1 MKTLIRKIKS
11 EEFKDWNEKMVD
23 KYDPDSFHHH
33 HNPLVR
39 YIERKRVQAIFKMI
53 DVQSMDRV
61 IEVGCGAGNVIEKAT
76 RGILFGVD
84 LSGPILNKA
93 KGRMDKKV
101 FLLQADAQNLPCKDQ
116 IFARIICSEVLEH
129 LLDPSEALREI
140 ARVLKDQGVAVV
152 SVPNESLINRIKT
165 LLIRLGIFKWL
176 FQHRGN
182 YHAMPERME
191 DEWHLHTFP
200 LAGWLDLFGKLFCV
214 RQMKRIPFWFLPLRY
229 VIRIE
234 KIE

>member
-1 MKTLIRKIKS
+1 MKTSIFKIKP

-23 KYDPDSFHHH
+23 KYNPDSFHHH

-39 YIERKRVQAIFKMI
+39 YIERKRVQAIFKLI
-53 DVQSMDRV
+53 DVQSRDRV
-61 IEVGCGAGNVIEKAT
+61 IEVGCGAGNVIEKAP

-93 KGRMDKKV
+93 KRRMDKKV
-101 FLLQADAQNLPCKDQ
+101 FWLQADAQNLPCQDQ
-116 IFARIICSEVLEH
+116 IFAHVICSEVLEH

-140 ARVLKDQGVAVV
+140 ARVLKNQGIAVV

-176 FQHRGN
+176 FQEKGN
-182 YHAMPERME
+182 YQAMPEKME
-191 DEWHLHTFP
+191 DEWHLHALP
-200 LAGWLDLFGKLFCV
+200 LREWLDLFGKLFRVC
-214 RQMKRIPFWFLPLRY
+214 RMKRIPFWWLPLRY
-229 VIRIE
+229 VLRLE

>member
-1 MKTLIRKIKS
+1 MKTLNRKIKP
-11 EEFKDWNEKMVD
+11 EEFKDWNEKMVN

-39 YIERKRVQAIFKMI
+39 YIERKRVQAIFKLI
-53 DVQSMDRV
+53 NIRSRDRV
-61 IEVGCGAGNVIEKAT
+61 IEVGCGAGNIIEKAP

-93 KGRMDKKV
+93 KRRMNKKA
-101 FLLQADAQNLPCKDQ
+101 FLLQADAQNLPCQDQ
-116 IFARIICSEVLEH
+116 IFERVICSEVLEH
-129 LLDPSEALREI
+129 LLDPSAALNEI
-140 ARVLKDQGVAVV
+140 ARVLKNQGIAVV
-152 SVPNESLINRIKT
+152 SFPNESLINRIKT

-176 FQHRGN
+176 FQEKGN
-182 YHAMPERME
+182 YRAMPEKME
-191 DEWHLHTFP
+191 DEWHLHALP
-200 LAGWLDLFGKLFCV
+200 MREWLNLFRKLFRVC
-214 RQMKRIPFWFLPLRY
+214 RMKRIPFWFLPLRY

>member
-1 MKTLIRKIKS
+1 MKTSTRKIRP

-39 YIERKRVQAIFKMI
+39 YIERKRVQAIFKLI
-53 DVQSMDRV
+53 DVQSRDRV
-61 IEVGCGAGNVIEKAT
+61 IEVGCGAGNVIEKAPC
-76 RGILFGVD
+76 GILFGVD

-93 KGRMDKKV
+93 KRRMNKKA
-101 FLLQADAQNLPCKDQ
+101 FLLQADAKNLPCQDR
-116 IFARIICSEVLEH
+116 IFERVICSEVLEH
-129 LLDPSEALREI
+129 LLDPSAALNEI
-140 ARVLKDQGVAVV
+140 ARVLKNQGIAVV
-152 SVPNESLINRIKT
+152 SFPNESLINRIKT

-176 FQHRGN
+176 FQEKGN
-182 YHAMPERME
+182 YQAMPEKME
-191 DEWHLHTFP
+191 DEWHLHALP
-200 LAGWLDLFGKLFCV
+200 LGGWLDLFGKLFRVC
-214 RQMKRIPFWFLPLRY
+214 RTKGIPFWFLPLRY